1 MSNANAKG
9 YIPFFFVETCDKAP
23 HKEFL
28 ELIGKLDV
36 WREDLILGTNR
47 LHEDRSD
54 IVGEKIKTPTAR
66 LC

>member
-9 YIPFFFVETCDKAP
+9 YIPFFFVETSDKAP
-23 HKEFL
+23 NKEFL

-36 WREDLILGTNR
+36 WREDFTLGTNR
-47 LHEDRSD
+47 LHEDRSG
-54 IVGEKIKTPTAR
+54 IVREKIKTPAAR